1 MHVPA
6 WGLWP
11 PGTDVVLPCRDCIER
26 YAPFVSARRRS
37 GWLIA
42 ATVRRSASIVGRAR
56 ALQSGAM
63 GTGRSRAF
71 VGLLIA
77 FALAIGEG
85 GCAIIMQQ
93 PPRENRAS
101 GEVPV
106 CSTSRGGVALDGLVA
121 ALLGAGA
128 VAALA
133 GDEPGVALGVGA
145 VGGIYAWSAVTGYRS
160 AGACEEALTEYKMEL
175 AARRSPP
182 PPATAGA
189 ERPLGPPIEQ
199 AAAPVDEPEAPAE
212 PPPAA
217 EDPPPAAEDPP
228 PAAEDPPP
236 AAETPPPAAPSRAS
250 RDWSDFWVE
259 VPK

>member
-1 MHVPA
+1 
-6 WGLWP
+6 
-11 PGTDVVLPCRDCIER
+11 
-26 YAPFVSARRRS
+26 
-37 GWLIA
+37 
-42 ATVRRSASIVGRAR
+42 
-56 ALQSGAM
+56 M

-71 VGLLIA
+71 VGLLIG

-93 PPRENRAS
+93 PPSENRAS

-106 CSTSRGGVALDGLVA
+106 CSTNRGGVALDGVLA

-133 GDEPGVALGVGA
+133 GDEPGVALGLGA
-145 VGGIYAWSAVTGYRS
+145 VGGIYTWSAVTGYRS
-160 AGACEEALTEYKMEL
+160 AGACEEALAEYKMEL

-182 PPATAGA
+182 PPPAMAGA

-199 AAAPVDEPEAPAE
+199 AAAPVDEAEAPA
-212 PPPAA
+212 A
-217 EDPPPAAEDPP
+217 ET
-228 PAAEDPPP
+228 PPP
-236 AAETPPPAAPSRAS
+236 AAETPPPAAEAPPPDAEAPPPDAETPPPTAEKPRPAAPPPAP

-259 VPK
+259 VRK